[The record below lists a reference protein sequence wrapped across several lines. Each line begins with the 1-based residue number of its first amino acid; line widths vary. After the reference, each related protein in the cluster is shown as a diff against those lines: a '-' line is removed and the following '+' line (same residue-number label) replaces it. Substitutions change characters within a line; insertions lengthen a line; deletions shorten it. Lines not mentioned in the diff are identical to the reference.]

1 MIDEIKLRLGEE
13 SKEVLQKWLNLP
25 SKDGYT
31 PIHYACFRG
40 NIELIIKLTE
50 NFADYKICNLFG
62 LNCLHVSAQ
71 GNKPQSLIYMI
82 EKFKLDI
89 NSKDKVG
96 STPIHWACYTGS
108 ENALS
113 FILAQNPDINV
124 QDKDGYTPLHLAVI
138 SGFIFIIFRKNKNNQ
153 KITSI

>member
-50 NFADYKICNLFG
+50 NFADYKTCNIFG

-89 NSKDKVG
+89 NCKDNVG

-108 ENALS
+108 ENALN
-113 FILAQNPDINV
+113 FILAQNPDLNV

-138 SGFIFIIFRKNKNNQ
+138 SGFIHNN
-153 KITSI
+153 I